1 MDIWQILCDL
11 AQETWLEHSRELAE
25 WLLEREKSVASS
37 AEGRR
42 GSSVCG
48 WTMRLMSALELSLG
62 DGTPDNGD
70 RLAASGAKF
79 DELSAQIAA
88 LGPDD
93 GWQGL
98 AAQAYLAQN
107 LAQSQRVKLM
117 GDLDHETS
125 QLVSAQAKAI
135 ERVRDVL
142 IVERIALIGTFALC
156 LWYELMDGPEGQ
168 ALSMEVAIAA
178 CAVALIVLSGF
189 LVDLCNTTSQDHSEL
204 HSATQKLTDMLATLP
219 TLSDPGP
226 GLAGAPLPPS
236 QSDPEFNV
244 AGLFDRTGQLP
255 EAAEISVALA
265 DLPGSVEFSVRTLP
279 GPGFPDFGA
288 PDLPVPGLAGLPT
301 LPEPAALATPP
312 AMAQL
317 AAPLRRL
324 TGLSGK
330 TGALAKLTN
339 TASQQAQ
346 LIAALTHDKPGT
358 AEGPT
363 DAPRAPVGAR
373 AGHPGGPQQ
382 RVQ

>member
-1 MDIWQILCDL
+1 
-11 AQETWLEHSRELAE
+11 
-25 WLLEREKSVASS
+25 
-37 AEGRR
+37 
-42 GSSVCG
+42 
-48 WTMRLMSALELSLG
+48 
-62 DGTPDNGD
+62 
-70 RLAASGAKF
+70 
-79 DELSAQIAA
+79 
-88 LGPDD
+88 
-93 GWQGL
+93 
-98 AAQAYLAQN
+98 
-107 LAQSQRVKLM
+107 
-117 GDLDHETS
+117 
-125 QLVSAQAKAI
+125 
-135 ERVRDVL
+135 
-142 IVERIALIGTFALC
+142 
-156 LWYELMDGPEGQ
+156 
-168 ALSMEVAIAA
+168 MEVAIAA

-265 DLPGSVEFSVRTLP
+265 DLPGSVEFSVPTLP

-324 TGLSGK
+324 TGLSGT

-358 AEGPT
+358 AGAPPTHRALRWAPGSGTQEGPSSASNNAPEHSKLPSAGPDGT
-363 DAPRAPVGAR
+363 DFGLRVNKVATRQPRAAGA
-373 AGHPGGPQQ
+373 ASG
-382 RVQ
+382 